1 MENKYAEGST
11 VYARANPEHA
21 LVVRRFVKRIY
32 YCTDQGSPQQKDQV
46 YFERELQGYKGYKGA
61 TVPLPAQ

>member
-11 VYARANPEHA
+11 VYAIANPELE

-32 YCTDQGSPQQKDQV
+32 YCTDQSSAQPKDQV
-46 YFERELQGYKGYKGA
+46 YFERELQGYKGA
-61 TVPLPAQ
+61 TAPLPAQ

>member
-11 VYARANPEHA
+11 VYARANTEHA

-32 YCTDQGSPQQKDQV
+32 YCTDQSIPQQKDQV
-46 YFERELQGYKGYKGA
+46 YFERELQDYKGA
-61 TVPLPAQ
+61 TAPLPAQ